1 MIATALSLLATA
13 VLTAILLGTMLN
25 SGGSSNGNISDAPGI
40 AQATALQAQ
49 DTLSTGL
56 TAAETAATNAGGYG
70 SLQPSSLT
78 ASNPSITFVT
88 GPSTSFTTVS
98 MAVVN
103 ASVGPGSS
111 GGNPGG
117 GVANSGGVAGY
128 AGGIAAATGAAS
140 GGGGAGQTSAAGTP
154 QGGSGGGAITLAD
167 RASNGTCWLIW
178 KSGGGGT
185 WYGAQT
191 RQPSCTA
198 PAIAS
203 TPSPGPVNSSTI
215 GWQQGSFPAA

>member
-1 MIATALSLLATA
+1 
-13 VLTAILLGTMLN
+13 MLN
-25 SGGSSNGNISDAPGI
+25 SGGSSNDNISNAPGV
-40 AQATALQAQ
+40 ALATALQAQ
-49 DTLSTGL
+49 QTLSTGL
-56 TAAETAATNAGGYG
+56 TTADTVSANAGGYG

-88 GPSTSFTTVS
+88 GASTNFATVS

-103 ASVGPGSS
+103 ASVSQGASS
-111 GGNPGG
+111 SN
-117 GVANSGGVAGY
+117 ASSGGVAGY
-128 AGGIAAATGAAS
+128 AGSIAAATGAAS
-140 GGGGAGQTSAAGTP
+140 GSGGAGQTGTAGAG
-154 QGGSGGGAITLAD
+154 QGGSSGSGAITLAD

-178 KSGGGGT
+178 KSAGGSA

-203 TPSPGPVNSSTI
+203 TPAPGPVSSSTI